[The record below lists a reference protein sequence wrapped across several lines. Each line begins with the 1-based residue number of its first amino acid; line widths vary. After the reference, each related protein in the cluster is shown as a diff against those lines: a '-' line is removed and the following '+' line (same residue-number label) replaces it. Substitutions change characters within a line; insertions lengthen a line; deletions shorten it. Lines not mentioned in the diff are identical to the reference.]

1 MTTSCEIKLALYEY
15 FDKEDWAAFDELRMS
30 TGWVVNSTID
40 FFAMNLWPSNK
51 YEKLAMEIKVS
62 RSDFSREKSNLL
74 KSMPSLS
81 VCDKFYFVAP
91 LGLLTREDMPSWAKL
106 WEYDPTSKK
115 MLERPYCPVSGIGGL
130 FVPSMAFVASIL
142 NRQAKKEKVERNTAT
157 ILNIKEQ

>member
-1 MTTSCEIKLALYEY
+1 MVTACEIKKALFAY
-15 FDKEDWAAFDELRMS
+15 FNYDEWAVFDELRLS

-40 FFAMNLWPSNK
+40 FFAMNLWPSKK

-81 VCDKFYFVAP
+81 ICDKFYFVAP
-91 LGLLTREDMPSWAKL
+91 VGLLTIDDVPKWARL
-106 WEYDPTSKK
+106 WEYDPTTKK
-115 MLERPYCPVSGIGGL
+115 MLDRPYCPVSGIGSL

-142 NRQAKKEKVERNTAT
+142 NRQAKKERAERNMKVDNEKA
-157 ILNIKEQ
+157 